1 MEPIQVYVPS
11 RKAKAMSAPDKSY
24 KHASMYPVGI
34 FQTQQDI
41 DSRYVIC
48 SLPFARNLLEYTN
61 EVGAVELKVDTTQID
76 DIKESIKS
84 KLGDAFYIKNKDE
97 QHEFVYKVLRSEK
110 WGIFLIVTF
119 ILLIASFN
127 VVGVLTM
134 LIIDKSKDIE
144 IIKSMGASKR
154 ILKQIFLFEG
164 WMISLLGALIGLGL
178 GVLLC
183 WLQSHFHLLKFA
195 EDGSFIV
202 DAYPVQMQFTDA
214 INVFL
219 VVAAIGFIAAYIPVR
234 QISKK

>member
-1 MEPIQVYVPS
+1 M
-11 RKAKAMSAPDKSY
+11 
-24 KHASMYPVGI
+24 
-34 FQTQQDI
+34 
-41 DSRYVIC
+41 
-48 SLPFARNLLEYTN
+48 
-61 EVGAVELKVDTTQID
+61 
-76 DIKESIKS
+76 
-84 KLGDAFYIKNKDE
+84 
-97 QHEFVYKVLRSEK
+97 LRSEK

-164 WMISLLGALIGLGL
+164 WMISLLGAIIGLGL

-219 VVAAIGFIAAYIPVR
+219 VVAATGFIAAYIPVR
-234 QISKK
+234 QIS